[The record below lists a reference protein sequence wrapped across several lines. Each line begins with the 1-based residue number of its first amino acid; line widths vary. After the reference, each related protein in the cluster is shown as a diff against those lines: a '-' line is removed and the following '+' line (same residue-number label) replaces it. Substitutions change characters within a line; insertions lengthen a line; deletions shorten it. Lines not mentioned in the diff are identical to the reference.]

1 MIEAHTDERTIPE
14 ALRDRLAAAL
24 AEFERDGQSSG
35 LRVDVIDASEEAA
48 ACLAAGEAMLA
59 RVLREDCAS
68 RDTALDLLAADAL
81 VTRAF
86 ERAADSPASLPEFAD
101 EAMRRIA
108 RLADSVD

>member
-1 MIEAHTDERTIPE
+1 MIEAHTDERTIPG
-14 ALRDRLAAAL
+14 ALRDRLAGAL
-24 AEFERDGQSSG
+24 AEFAIDGQTTE
-35 LRVDVIDASEEAA
+35 LRVELGDTPEDAL

-68 RDTALDLLAADAL
+68 RDTALDLLTADAL

-86 ERAADSPASLPEFAD
+86 ERAADSPASLPGFAD

-108 RLADSVD
+108 RLAETVG